1 MVRASLYWQ
10 DVWAGLDIDPKV
22 SEQEIIGEWRTDDAT
37 VTFFPDHTL

>member
-1 MVRASLYWQ
+1 VG
-10 DVWAGLDIDPKV
+10 GLDIDPKV